1 MVEIACCKF
10 QWSLITALLCIIKL
24 YKCLNCRETPII
36 LPCNSRVHDFAP
48 TTIFF
53 KRLLFRKWLR
63 RLRGRCVRAK
73 QAHLNAGSTVCD
85 IGFRSKKKK
94 KLKKKKQHTFEYLC
108 LSDAELLSRHS
119 NLSGGLFQNVKGKLY
134 LLWVQWNDMSTNAT
148 SQTKCAFIWATD
160 NFYNSISVWQPC
172 IRCTGHITN
181 MTFDK

>member
-1 MVEIACCKF
+1 MISIWWVHMVEIACCKF

-94 KLKKKKQHTFEYLC
+94 TKKKKRTISIQSWQFRSWMISLNEMLQSLQKTYIKEATFKVGVGNLEGVHATNTCFLKFSLC
-108 LSDAELLSRHS
+108 
-119 NLSGGLFQNVKGKLY
+119 V
-134 LLWVQWNDMSTNAT
+134 
-148 SQTKCAFIWATD
+148 
-160 NFYNSISVWQPC
+160 
-172 IRCTGHITN
+172 
-181 MTFDK
+181 